1 MVIYISSP
9 ISGQFYFGI
18 SIEYTDVLFFIQIA
32 VSVSF
37 NQEDQP
43 TYSYCELL
51 MYLELFLIFYL
62 SSFSFAF
69 YCLLF
74 KAFLP
79 STELNKFSILF
90 PIPSAGLKS
99 THCISTILVMA
110 YFFSLYVFNYSLF
123 KRSLKFIYILIFLL
137 NMMWTLTCY
146 TFPLNK
152 TPPYI

>member
-43 TYSYCELL
+43 TYYYCALL

-69 YCLLF
+69 LLF
-74 KAFLP
+74 
-79 STELNKFSILF
+79 
-90 PIPSAGLKS
+90 
-99 THCISTILVMA
+99 
-110 YFFSLYVFNYSLF
+110 
-123 KRSLKFIYILIFLL
+123 
-137 NMMWTLTCY
+137 TL
-146 TFPLNK
+146 
-152 TPPYI
+152 